1 MRENNRK
8 PIEKCRKKLPQ
19 FTTMNVIDG
28 QAGLVIYSSLIFYS
42 LTIDNILNIVVLLI
56 LAGVAI
62 SMLSGDDGIIIN
74 AQKASEEN
82 DKGREQEI
90 VTLAVGSALSSD
102 EGYTIARDNLNSALA
117 NHIGTEGVDYTLSD
131 TEPYIVTYLDSGRSY
146 IIDEK
151 GKVSEYVDITEYGVE
166 VGQYVAYNPTISD
179 LSGTAVEA
187 EKLTYTSPTGSGT
200 EHGNGYTSTE
210 EDGGQTFTATADTK
224 WRVLDIGSGTVT
236 LISKNPI
243 TTDTGGNF
251 TMNGAIGY
259 LYAEREL
266 NEICKIY
273 GYGYGAD
280 TSQVT
285 KYNYGGP
292 TDGNLTG
299 EITGTGARSITIEDI
314 NKQAGITETDYT
326 TLDSNYGS
334 KTNPTT
340 NVYYP
345 TITTPNGKSSSAG
358 VKNLEYTYY
367 YYSNTKIEN
376 TDVQNMLFN
385 GIYWLASRCIDTN
398 SSNSYFNVRLVDDS
412 DSYADYLCYGNRS
425 DLNEGANSHCAVRP
439 IVILKSNVIDTNT
452 NYETEEHWNL
462 K

>member
-1 MRENNRK
+1 
-8 PIEKCRKKLPQ
+8 
-19 FTTMNVIDG
+19 
-28 QAGLVIYSSLIFYS
+28 
-42 LTIDNILNIVVLLI
+42 
-56 LAGVAI
+56 
-62 SMLSGDDGIIIN
+62 
-74 AQKASEEN
+74 
-82 DKGREQEI
+82 
-90 VTLAVGSALSSD
+90 
-102 EGYTIARDNLNSALA
+102 
-117 NHIGTEGVDYTLSD
+117 
-131 TEPYIVTYLDSGRSY
+131 
-146 IIDEK
+146 
-151 GKVSEYVDITEYGVE
+151 
-166 VGQYVAYNPTISD
+166 
-179 LSGTAVEA
+179 
-187 EKLTYTSPTGSGT
+187 
-200 EHGNGYTSTE
+200 
-210 EDGGQTFTATADTK
+210 
-224 WRVLDIGSGTVT
+224 
-236 LISKNPI
+236 
-243 TTDTGGNF
+243 
-251 TMNGAIGY
+251 MNGAIGY

-285 KYNYGGP
+285 KYSYGGP
-292 TDGNLTG
+292 LDGELTG

-385 GIYWLASRCIDTN
+385 GIYWLASRCIN
-398 SSNSYFNVRLVDDS
+398 PYSGRGSNFRVRYVRGSSTSANALCDGVRSRLAESTVS
-412 DSYADYLCYGNRS
+412 DY
-425 DLNEGANSHCAVRP
+425 AVRP

-452 NYETEEHWNL
+452 NYETEKHWNL

>member
-1 MRENNRK
+1 M
-8 PIEKCRKKLPQ
+8 EKQKEKTELKQ
-19 FTTMNVIDG
+19 KNQKGITLI
-28 QAGLVIYSSLIFYS
+28 ALVI
-42 LTIDNILNIVVLLI
+42 TIIVLLI
-56 LAGVAI
+56 LAGVTIATLTGENGI
-62 SMLSGDDGIIIN
+62 LTKATDAKEQTEIGD
-74 AQKASEEN
+74 
-82 DKGREQEI
+82 EQEK
-90 VTLAVGSALSSD
+90 VKLSAVG
-102 EGYTIARDNLNSALA
+102 ALA
-117 NHIGTEGVDYTLSD
+117 KDNGGEIKRSYLNDELTSYIGTEGTDYTLS
-131 TEPYIVTYLDSGRSY
+131 ESAPFIVTYSDSGRSY
-146 IIDEK
+146 IIDEN
-151 GKVSEYVDITEYGVE
+151 GNVSEYVDIA
-166 VGQYVAYNPTISD
+166 QYVKVGDYVNYNPTISD
-179 LSGTAVEA
+179 KSGTQVEA
-187 EKLTYTSPTGSGT
+187 SKLTYTSPTGSGT

-236 LISKNPI
+236 LISENPI

-251 TMNGAIGY
+251 KMNGAIGY

-285 KYNYGGP
+285 KYSYGGP
-292 TDGNLTG
+292 LDGELTG

-385 GIYWLASRCIDTN
+385 GNYWLASRCIDAYSGSSGFDVRYVFGSNASATYFCGGF
-398 SSNSYFNVRLVDDS
+398 SSNLSQYPLS
-412 DSYADYLCYGNRS
+412 P
-425 DLNEGANSHCAVRP
+425 CAVRP

>member
-1 MRENNRK
+1 
-8 PIEKCRKKLPQ
+8 
-19 FTTMNVIDG
+19 
-28 QAGLVIYSSLIFYS
+28 
-42 LTIDNILNIVVLLI
+42 
-56 LAGVAI
+56 
-62 SMLSGDDGIIIN
+62 
-74 AQKASEEN
+74 
-82 DKGREQEI
+82 
-90 VTLAVGSALSSD
+90 
-102 EGYTIARDNLNSALA
+102 
-117 NHIGTEGVDYTLSD
+117 
-131 TEPYIVTYLDSGRSY
+131 
-146 IIDEK
+146 
-151 GKVSEYVDITEYGVE
+151 
-166 VGQYVAYNPTISD
+166 
-179 LSGTAVEA
+179 
-187 EKLTYTSPTGSGT
+187 
-200 EHGNGYTSTE
+200 
-210 EDGGQTFTATADTK
+210 
-224 WRVLDIGSGTVT
+224 
-236 LISKNPI
+236 
-243 TTDTGGNF
+243 
-251 TMNGAIGY
+251 MNGAIGY

-285 KYNYGGP
+285 KYSYGGP
-292 TDGNLTG
+292 LDGELTG

-385 GIYWLASRCIDTN
+385 GNYWLASRCIDAYSGSSGFDVRYVFGSNASATYFCGGF
-398 SSNSYFNVRLVDDS
+398 SSNLSQYPLS
-412 DSYADYLCYGNRS
+412 P
-425 DLNEGANSHCAVRP
+425 CAVRP

>member
-1 MRENNRK
+1 M
-8 PIEKCRKKLPQ
+8 
-19 FTTMNVIDG
+19 G
-28 QAGLVIYSSLIFYS
+28 
-42 LTIDNILNIVVLLI
+42 
-56 LAGVAI
+56 
-62 SMLSGDDGIIIN
+62 
-74 AQKASEEN
+74 
-82 DKGREQEI
+82 
-90 VTLAVGSALSSD
+90 
-102 EGYTIARDNLNSALA
+102 ALA
-117 NHIGTEGVDYTLSD
+117 KDNGGEIKRSYLNDELTSYIGTEGTDYTLS
-131 TEPYIVTYLDSGRSY
+131 ESAPFIVTYSDSGRSY
-146 IIDEK
+146 IIDEN
-151 GKVSEYVDITEYGVE
+151 GNVSEYVDIA
-166 VGQYVAYNPTISD
+166 QYVKVGDYVNYNPTISD
-179 LSGTAVEA
+179 KSGTQVEA
-187 EKLTYTSPTGSGT
+187 SKLTYTSPTGSGT

-299 EITGTGARSITIEDI
+299 EITGSGARSITIEDI

-385 GIYWLASRCIDTN
+385 GIYWLASRCIASY
-398 SSNSYFNVRLVDDS
+398 SSGGRFHVRLVNDGDA
-412 DSYADYLCYGNRS
+412 DADYLCYGYSS
-425 DLNEGANSHCAVRP
+425 DLNEGANSHSAVRP

>member
-1 MRENNRK
+1 M
-8 PIEKCRKKLPQ
+8 KKTKKDKLK
-19 FTTMNVIDG
+19 TSRGITLI
-28 QAGLVIYSSLIFYS
+28 ALVI
-42 LTIDNILNIVVLLI
+42 TIIVLLI
-56 LAGVAI
+56 LAGVTIATLTGENGI
-62 SMLSGDDGIIIN
+62 LTKATDAKEQTEIGD
-74 AQKASEEN
+74 
-82 DKGREQEI
+82 EQEK
-90 VTLAVGSALSSD
+90 VKLSAVG
-102 EGYTIARDNLNSALA
+102 ALA
-117 NHIGTEGVDYTLSD
+117 KDNGGEIKRSYLNDELTSYIGTEGTDYTLS
-131 TEPYIVTYLDSGRSY
+131 ESAPFIVTYSDSGRSY
-146 IIDEK
+146 IIDEN
-151 GKVSEYVDITEYGVE
+151 GNVSEYVDIA
-166 VGQYVAYNPTISD
+166 QYVKVGNYVNYNPTISD
-179 LSGTAVEA
+179 KSGTQVEA
-187 EKLTYTSPTGSGT
+187 SKLTYTSPTGTSPTGSGT

-236 LISKNPI
+236 LISENPI

-285 KYNYGGP
+285 KYSYGGP
-292 TDGNLTG
+292 LDGELTG

-314 NKQAGITETDYT
+314 NKKAGIYEDEDGILRFSDGTVVYS
-326 TLDSNYGS
+326 LYGNI
-334 KTNPTT
+334 TNPTT
-340 NVYYP
+340 DVYYP
-345 TITTPNGKSSSAG
+345 TVNTGEGKSELVGA
-358 VKNLEYTYY
+358 KNLKCTSYNYNK
-367 YYSNTKIEN
+367 SKIEN

-385 GIYWLASRCIDTN
+385 GNYWLASRCIDTY
-398 SSNSYFNVRLVDDS
+398 SSDSYFEVRLVRDS
-412 DSYADYLCYGNRS
+412 DARTYYLCDGHS
-425 DLNEGANSHCAVRP
+425 LGLNETARSNYAVRP

>member
-1 MRENNRK
+1 MK
-8 PIEKCRKKLPQ
+8 EKLRQQKGITL
-19 FTTMNVIDG
+19 I
-28 QAGLVIYSSLIFYS
+28 ALVI
-42 LTIDNILNIVVLLI
+42 TIIVLLI
-56 LAGVAI
+56 LAGVTIATLTGENGI
-62 SMLSGDDGIIIN
+62 LTRATDAKEQTEIGD
-74 AQKASEEN
+74 
-82 DKGREQEI
+82 EQEK
-90 VTLAVGSALSSD
+90 VKLSAVG
-102 EGYTIARDNLNSALA
+102 ALA
-117 NHIGTEGVDYTLSD
+117 KDNGGEIKRSYLNDELTSYIGTEGTDYTLS
-131 TEPYIVTYLDSGRSY
+131 ESAPFIVTYSDSGRSY
-146 IIDEK
+146 IIDEN
-151 GKVSEYVDITEYGVE
+151 GNVSEYVDIA
-166 VGQYVAYNPTISD
+166 QYVKVGHYVNYNPTISD
-179 LSGTAVEA
+179 KSGTQVEA
-187 EKLTYTSPTGSGT
+187 SKLTYTSPTGSGT

-236 LISKNPI
+236 LISENPI

-251 TMNGAIGY
+251 KMHGAIGY

-285 KYNYGGP
+285 KYSYGGP
-292 TDGNLTG
+292 LDGELTG

-345 TITTPNGKSSSAG
+345 IITTPNGKSSSAG

-376 TDVQNMLFN
+376 RDVKNMLFN
-385 GIYWLASRCIDTN
+385 GNYWLASRCIKTN
-398 SSNSYFNVRLVDDS
+398 SSSSYFRVRYVAGSNTDA
-412 DSYADYLCYGNRS
+412 YNLCFGRS
-425 DLNEGANSHCAVRP
+425 SALSESALGSFAVRP